1 VFKSFK
7 LLSFSNYWDKRSQQL
22 SLGRSNCET
31 RFFYPLKPK
40 FLLTFFDKI
49 GSSSAMP
56 SPTQIPTIHTDKTD
70 GARAH
75 TLSSI
80 MEAITDPVFVKDTE
94 HRWVFVNQAFCEF
107 LGREREWLIGKSDF
121 DWSSPAEAQV
131 FWDKDNEVFETGNT
145 IINLERHTSLD
156 GQVRVIESKK
166 SRIELDGKFYV
177 VGVIR
182 DLTVLTQIQA
192 ELAQMNGDLER
203 RVREQTEEL
212 HRANSKLHNLAYFDP
227 LTGLPNRRMLQS
239 TLERKVTEH
248 AIAFFYMD
256 LDHFKRANDSH
267 GHSFGDALITQI
279 ALRLLNSPLF
289 SFVARVGGDEF
300 VAINRDGLSLD
311 RMTLGH
317 ACREI
322 LELVSKPMMVD
333 GIETS
338 ASMSI
343 GVAVSPH
350 DGNNFSSLM
359 QSADSAMYKAKS
371 RRNQYAFFSHQ
382 MRDQAKENAALERGL
397 RRAIRG
403 GDIDVSFQPIFDAR
417 TNLQIGVEAL
427 ARWNDIE
434 LGAVSPELFIPIAES
449 SGLMHE
455 LSQFVL
461 RKAARLARA
470 HLPADQMLSVNMSA
484 MQLDRITLLEDIQRA
499 LESADFPANRLELEI
514 TESVTASKDL
524 RYLQILQS
532 IRDMGIRLALDDFGT
547 GYSALSH
554 IQKLPIDRIKIDKSF
569 TMDVVTNPK
578 SRALVAAM
586 IQMAHGLELQ
596 VVAEGIETDVHRQ
609 ILTRLGCDA
618 LQGYLLGRPQ
628 KFS

>member
-1 VFKSFK
+1 MSSPIS
-7 LLSFSNYWDKRSQQL
+7 LPTNYAD
-22 SLGRSNCET
+22 T
-31 RFFYPLKPK
+31 
-40 FLLTFFDKI
+40 
-49 GSSSAMP
+49 
-56 SPTQIPTIHTDKTD
+56 TD
-70 GARAH
+70 GARAQ

-80 MEAITDPVFVKDTE
+80 MEAITDPVFVKDSD
-94 HRWVFVNQAFCEF
+94 HRWVFVNQAFCDF
-107 LGREREWLIGKSDF
+107 LGREREWIIGKSDF
-121 DWSSPAEAQV
+121 DLSTSAEAQV
-131 FWDKDNEVFETGNT
+131 FWEKDDEVFQTGNT
-145 IINLERHTSLD
+145 IINLERHTSLE
-156 GQVRVIESKK
+156 GKVRVIESKK
-166 SRIELDGKFYV
+166 SRIQLDGQFYV

-192 ELAQMNGDLER
+192 ELAQINGELER
-203 RVREQTEEL
+203 RVKEQTEEL
-212 HRANSKLHNLAYFDP
+212 HRANAKLHNLAYFDP

-239 TLERKVTEH
+239 TLERKLAEQPL
-248 AIAFFYMD
+248 AFFYMD

-279 ALRLLNSPLF
+279 ALRLLNSSLF

-300 VAINRDGLSLD
+300 VAISRDNFSLD
-311 RMTLGH
+311 RMTLGQ

-322 LELVSKPMMVD
+322 LELISKPMMVE

-338 ASMSI
+338 ASMSV
-343 GVAVSPH
+343 GVAVAPQ
-350 DGNNFSSLM
+350 DGNSFSSLM
-359 QSADSAMYKAKS
+359 QSADSAMYKAKT
-371 RRNQYAFFSHQ
+371 RRNQYSFFSHS

-403 GDIDVSFQPIFDAR
+403 GDIDVSFQPIFDAQS
-417 TNLQIGVEAL
+417 NLQIGVEAL

-461 RKAARLARA
+461 RKSARLARA
-470 HLPADQMLSVNMSA
+470 HLPVDQILSVNMSA

-586 IQMAHGLELQ
+586 IQMAHGLDLK
-596 VVAEGIETDVHRQ
+596 VVAEGIETEVHRQ

-628 KFS
+628 KFT